1 MLRAQTR
8 SVLGLFVLPAKYYP
22 WVLLV
27 VWQLLMPGVSFL
39 GHLGGVAAG
48 QAFAWGWLRWAL
60 PPASAFQ
67 VRAGPSSKPFRARLK
82 PLGTGVCLGL
92 AALGAA
98 ARIGLLGPCR
108 TPVF

>member
-1 MLRAQTR
+1 M
-8 SVLGLFVLPAKYYP
+8 LGLFVLPARYYP

-48 QAFAWGWLRWAL
+48 QGFVWGLLRWAM

-67 VRAGPSSKPFRARLK
+67 ARAPLSSPQGACTGPA
-82 PLGTGVCLGL
+82 GL
-92 AALGAA
+92 PACKA
-98 ARIGLLGPCR
+98 
-108 TPVF
+108 

>member
-1 MLRAQTR
+1 VLPGPDRLVRAPAQTR
-8 SVLGLFVLPAKYYP
+8 SVLGLFVLPARYYP

-48 QAFAWGWLRWAL
+48 QGFVWGLLRWAM

-67 VRAGPSSKPFRARLK
+67 VRAPLPSVQGACAGPA
-82 PLGTGVCLGL
+82 GL
-92 AALGAA
+92 PACGA
-98 ARIGLLGPCR
+98 
-108 TPVF
+108 

>member
-1 MLRAQTR
+1 MGPRRRAQALHVSAASNLGTVLTAGGLRRAQTR
-8 SVLGLFVLPAKYYP
+8 SVFGLFVLPAKYYP

-67 VRAGPSSKPFRARLK
+67 VRAGLRCLK
-82 PLGTGVCLGL
+82 MHSL
-92 AALGAA
+92 
-98 ARIGLLGPCR
+98 
-108 TPVF
+108 